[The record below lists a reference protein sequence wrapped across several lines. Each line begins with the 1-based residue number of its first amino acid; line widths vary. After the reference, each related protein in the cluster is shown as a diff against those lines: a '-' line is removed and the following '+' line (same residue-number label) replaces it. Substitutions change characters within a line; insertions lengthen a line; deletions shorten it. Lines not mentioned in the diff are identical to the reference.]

1 MYYIYKNNMENLILR
16 SGLGES
22 DNSSSDIDQKIH
34 ITSLLTIFMEN
45 SVKTAG
51 LYVKYCGRK
60 TVSAKDISMALK
72 RQLFVFL
79 DTENLLEKAQKI
91 SDEDKKELEEQ
102 LTSDEDEDYE
112 EDNGSEENEE
122 HPDTESDEEL
132 NTDNMEDYDKEE
144 AKKIYNEINEYC
156 EKWKT
161 WEPTNQ
167 IEQILYD
174 GILKIDSQFDL

>member
-1 MYYIYKNNMENLILR
+1 MENLILK
-16 SGLGES
+16 SGLGEV
-22 DNSSSDIDQKIH
+22 DDTNSDIDQKIH

-51 LYVKYCGRK
+51 LYVKYCRRK

-79 DTENLLEKAQKI
+79 DTEDLLEKAQKI
-91 SDEDKKELEEQ
+91 AGEYKKELEERE
-102 LTSDEDEDYE
+102 TSDEEGDEEGDE
-112 EDNGSEENEE
+112 EYA
-122 HPDTESDEEL
+122 DTESDEEL
-132 NTDNMEDYDKEE
+132 NEVDMENYDKEE
-144 AKKIYNEINEYC
+144 AKKIYDEVNEYC

-161 WEPTNQ
+161 WKPTNQ

-174 GILKIDSQFDL
+174 GILKIDSQFEL

>member
-1 MYYIYKNNMENLILR
+1 MENLILK
-16 SGLGES
+16 SGFGEV
-22 DNSSSDIDQKIH
+22 DNTNSNIDQKIH

-91 SDEDKKELEEQ
+91 AEEYKKELDDRE
-102 LTSDEDEDYE
+102 TSDEDDEEYDEE
-112 EDNGSEENEE
+112 EDDEEYA
-122 HPDTESDEEL
+122 DTESDEEL
-132 NTDNMEDYDKEE
+132 NEVDMENYDKEE
-144 AKKIYNEINEYC
+144 AKKIYDEVNEYC

-161 WEPTNQ
+161 WKPTNQ

-174 GILKIDSQFDL
+174 GILKIDSQFEL

>member
-1 MYYIYKNNMENLILR
+1 MENLILK
-16 SGLGES
+16 SGLGEV
-22 DNSSSDIDQKIH
+22 DDTNSDIDQKIH

-79 DTENLLEKAQKI
+79 DTEDLLEKAKKI
-91 SDEDKKELEEQ
+91 AEEYKKELEERE
-102 LTSDEDEDYE
+102 TSDEDEECDEE
-112 EDNGSEENEE
+112 EDEEYV
-122 HPDTESDEEL
+122 DTESDEEL
-132 NTDNMEDYDKEE
+132 NEVDMENYNKEE
-144 AKKIYNEINEYC
+144 AKKIYDEVNEYC

-161 WEPTNQ
+161 WKPTNQ

-174 GILKIDSQFDL
+174 GILKIDSQFEL

>member
-1 MYYIYKNNMENLILR
+1 MVL
-16 SGLGES
+16 
-22 DNSSSDIDQKIH
+22 
-34 ITSLLTIFMEN
+34 
-45 SVKTAG
+45 
-51 LYVKYCGRK
+51 
-60 TVSAKDISMALK
+60 
-72 RQLFVFL
+72 
-79 DTENLLEKAQKI
+79 
-91 SDEDKKELEEQ
+91 
-102 LTSDEDEDYE
+102 
-112 EDNGSEENEE
+112 EENEE